1 MIPSVSF
8 WVAGTPMQ
16 KGSTTRMPNGSTLPA
31 GTTNTRKLMSNW
43 RTDIRE
49 QASKAMDGSS
59 PYMGA
64 VRIMVE
70 FAMRPPASMPRKYQG
85 WMPHTK
91 RPDLD
96 KLERMLCDA
105 LKGICY
111 VDDSQVTNM
120 ASGKVYAWDG
130 RTGANITVD
139 FITDEAAIKTARITQ
154 GIRDYVSR

>member
-1 MIPSVSF
+1 MLESVSF

-16 KGSTTRMPNGSTLPA
+16 KGSTTRMPNGATLPA
-31 GTTNTRKLMSNW
+31 GTTNTRKLMANW
-43 RTDIRE
+43 RTDVRD
-49 QASKAMDGSS
+49 QAMFHMMPNP

-70 FAMRPPASMPRKYQG
+70 FALKAPASMPKAKHG
-85 WMPHTK
+85 WLPHTK

-96 KLERMLCDA
+96 KLERMLMDA

-111 VDDSQVTNM
+111 VDDSQVSNM

-130 RTGANITVD
+130 RTGANITVS
-139 FITDEAAIKTARITQ
+139 FVSEEAAISIARMTK
-154 GIRDYVSR
+154 GIRDFVSR